1 MAAYPATLPGPVIEG
16 LGARVA
22 MGVLRSDMDTHQAQR
37 RVFQTMPH
45 SFTLVFRMTLVQWA
59 QWQLWAL
66 ADGYRWF
73 ELDLPSLYAGR
84 VALPT
89 SPLLVRFTSSFAA
102 TLLAGDVV
110 QVTVTAETDLNTDAP
125 QVAFTEA
132 AGIVNADLTVGV
144 DVTGAPVMSCN
155 WRSRRL
161 ASGPELITPPPV

>member
-1 MAAYPATLPGPVIEG
+1 MAAYPSTLPGPVIEG

-66 ADGYRWF
+66 ANGYRWF

-84 VALPT
+84 VAQST
-89 SPLLVRFTSSFAA
+89 APLTVRFTSGFTA
-102 TLLAGDVV
+102 TLLAADVV
-110 QVTVTAETDLNTDAP
+110 QVTVTAETAP
-125 QVAFTEA
+125 SA
-132 AGIVNADLTVGV
+132 I
-144 DVTGAPVMSCN
+144 GAY
-155 WRSRRL
+155 L
-161 ASGPELITPPPV
+161 EDIA